1 MMHFNFQ
8 NIYILNLNFVI
19 FILSSVIFCS
29 QGRSNG
35 YISMGLSKDN
45 TMGDDLTTNC
55 VINTSGQV
63 DINTGETN
71 VSREELIDHFVHLLR
86 SEPRTFWQQT
96 CQERKR

>member
-8 NIYILNLNFVI
+8 NIYILNLYFVI
-19 FILSSVIFCS
+19 FILSSVIFYS

-63 DINTGETN
+63 DINTGEE
-71 VSREELIDHFVHLLR
+71 REGGGREMKECVDKVITTVTPGTRL
-86 SEPRTFWQQT
+86 
-96 CQERKR
+96 